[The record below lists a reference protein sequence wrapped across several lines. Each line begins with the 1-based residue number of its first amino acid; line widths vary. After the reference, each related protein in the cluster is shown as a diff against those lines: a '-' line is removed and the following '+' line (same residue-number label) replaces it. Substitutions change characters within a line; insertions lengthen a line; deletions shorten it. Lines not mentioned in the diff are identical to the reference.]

1 MLHFQSPKFVESS
14 LTMFFKKINYSTLAI
29 KVNPKTIWDIAISM
43 AAEVKWFFLLT
54 LLIIKAEIEYPI
66 TQALCTKI
74 DNI

>member
-1 MLHFQSPKFVESS
+1 MES
-14 LTMFFKKINYSTLAI
+14 LITMIIVFEHLLRKLITLAI

-54 LLIIKAEIEYPI
+54 LLMIKAEIEYPI